1 MMGWSTWTLTVTLL
15 LSRLCQVLSNSHQHT
30 GQFYNR
36 TRQDVLQVLLN
47 NSSYNPRISPDYEQD
62 HATIVDVQIYVL
74 SIDTVSE
81 QSMDYSMNIYLR
93 QRWID
98 PRLQFVNLSKALWL
112 EIDFKLMSL
121 IWVPDTFFR
130 NEKKGQFHDVTVPNR
145 LMHLYRNGTIYYSM
159 RLSVLLSCH
168 MKLQKYPLD
177 IQKCPIK
184 IASYG
189 YTMENIIYRWIA
201 HKPIDYNEELQLSQ
215 YTLLTH
221 TLDNCTKTYKE
232 TGSFSCVQANFIL
245 ARDVGYYI
253 IQVYVPSVL
262 IVILSWV
269 SFWLDVEAIP
279 ARISLGVLTVLT
291 MTTQSSG
298 ARASL
303 PRVSYVK
310 AIDVWMA
317 ACLFFVFASLLEFAY
332 INVLARRRVPYRCF
346 SSPDSFDNTT
356 ENNGITDSEKGDK
369 PKLARK
375 DSKGLHLYGKQGA
388 RYIDRISRYLFPL
401 AFIIFNLGYWLVYYF
416 VDM

>member
-1 MMGWSTWTLTVTLL
+1 MRMNISCCVIYLFLAWTTISVNGDRKHGRHKKRHDKERLTGLP
-15 LSRLCQVLSNSHQHT
+15 
-30 GQFYNR
+30 
-36 TRQDVLQVLLN
+36 RQDVLQILIE
-47 NSSYNPRISPDYEQD
+47 NSTYNSRISPDYEQD
-62 HATIVDVQIYVL
+62 HATVVDVQIYVL
-74 SIDTVSE
+74 SIDTVNE

-98 PRLQFVNLSKALWL
+98 PRLQFMNYSRAQWL
-112 EIDFKLMSL
+112 EIDFKLMSM

-130 NEKKGQFHDVTVPNR
+130 NEKKGEFHMVTVPNK

-168 MKLQKYPLD
+168 MRLQKYPLD

-189 YTMENIIYRWIA
+189 YTTENIIYRWIG

-221 TLDNCTKTYKE
+221 DLDNCTKTYKE
-232 TGSFSCVQANFIL
+232 SKYTGSFSCVQANFIL

-279 ARISLGVLTVLT
+279 ARITLGVLTVLT

-303 PRVSYVK
+303 PRVSYIK

-332 INVLARRRVPYRCF
+332 INVLARRRVPYKCLG
-346 SSPDSFDNTT
+346 SPESF
-356 ENNGITDSEKGDK
+356 ENSPGSNGVSRRDRGGGSREHRIIYVA
-369 PKLARK
+369 LA
-375 DSKGLHLYGKQGA
+375 L
-388 RYIDRISRYLFPL
+388 
-401 AFIIFNLGYWLVYYF
+401 N
-416 VDM
+416 